1 MAKFDHT
8 ITVAKAKA
16 GVDKLWF
23 TQGDAARYLGI
34 SVRTVSRLRES
45 GKLPY
50 CQMERLILIR
60 KDDIDRMVERHR
72 VY

>member
-1 MAKFDHT
+1 MSRFEHT

-16 GVDKLWF
+16 SVGKMWLS
-23 TQGDAARYLGI
+23 QGETARYLGV
-34 SVRTVSRLRES
+34 SPKTVTRMRES
-45 GKLPY
+45 GKLPF
-50 CQMERLILIR
+50 CQIERLVLIK